1 MWSADILVLLSCGK
15 VDTIRPTSVRVQMA
29 VPDVCFAVL
38 VHP

>member
-1 MWSADILVLLSCGK
+1 VWSADILVLLSFGK
-15 VDTIRPTSVRVQMA
+15 VDTIRPTSVRVHLA